1 MTCNFLPCIYWKSW
15 LSVGSVWFSNTWWI
29 CCGGWSLQW
38 RKYTPVD
45 IDHWWRNRASF
56 ERNHASFLDLSLPF
70 ECSEFPCEI
79 TASFGFKCSDPHGL
93 SSASFF
99 HDGLL
104 GWFVW
109 LMLILNQCN
118 LPKKGTLAFYL
129 YSQYVSIHL
138 VLIIHTDR
146 IYIMYSIF
154 EIRYVWDAHSM
165 EAFLK
170 TRSDLSFW
178 LWHGFEVLLSLLHS
192 TCVSLDGRN
201 QCGRVGLSSEKRHR
215 CFGVSTKQNS
225 DLDPGNKR

>member
-1 MTCNFLPCIYWKSW
+1 MKRIM
-15 LSVGSVWFSNTWWI
+15 
-29 CCGGWSLQW
+29 
-38 RKYTPVD
+38 
-45 IDHWWRNRASF
+45 
-56 ERNHASFLDLSLPF
+56 LSLPQERGGWDLL
-70 ECSEFPCEI
+70 ECLAKRAAQYHLQLTFLWRLVGWLGGFGLMKGSWGVWILPPLDSNAVIPMDFP
-79 TASFGFKCSDPHGL
+79 APL
-93 SSASFF
+93 FF

-154 EIRYVWDAHSM
+154 EIRYDWDAHNM

-178 LWHGFEVLLSLLHS
+178 LWHGCEVLLSLLHS

-215 CFGVSTKQNS
+215 CFGISTKQNS